1 MSYTSS
7 DLMSDL
13 IKHAKAGDDKEIKR
27 ILDKAAFNRKV
38 QAAVDVNA
46 KRGGWTVLWAAAING
61 HAKVIQLLLGKKA
74 NINKHIDSGF
84 TALMCAVKGGYVE
97 AVETLLKK
105 DGLKV
110 NKQNKTGN
118 TALHLAVDK
127 GHTEIVRRLTDC
139 EKINLGVKNDH
150 GNTALHLAVDK
161 GHIEIVEMLLNKGVK
176 LDTKNNRDETALAIA
191 KKQGH
196 TAIVT
201 LIKNKTAGYV
211 HILLFVRVAPVSH

>member
-61 HAKVIQLLLGKKA
+61 HAKVIQLLLDRK
-74 NINKHIDSGF
+74 
-84 TALMCAVKGGYVE
+84 
-97 AVETLLKK
+97 TLLKK